1 MHRVLDFRV
10 PGISAPRS
18 PSHWGQGVRVEHH
31 SLVVE
36 RERWSVR
43 PATADDLERLFEL
56 VDAVVGEE
64 KWLGAQPPLD
74 RATKIDQWRADLDDP
89 DAARFVVEDNGRIVG
104 EANAHLIGGRAD
116 LGMQVA
122 EEYRARG
129 VGTALLRATIEWARA
144 KDAHKVTLQVWPHN
158 EQARRLY
165 ERFGFLEEGRLR
177 RHYRRR
183 TGELWD
189 AIIMGLVLDDTS
201 PGARFDED

>member
-1 MHRVLDFRV
+1 L
-10 PGISAPRS
+10 
-18 PSHWGQGVRVEHH
+18 GQEVGVEHH
-31 SLVVE
+31 SLVAE

-74 RATKIDQWRADLDDP
+74 RATTIDQWRADLDDP
-89 DAARFVVEDNGRIVG
+89 DAARFVVEDNVRLVG
-104 EANAHLIGGRAD
+104 EANAHLIGGRAA

-129 VGTALLRATIEWARA
+129 VGTALLRATVEWAQA

-201 PGARFDED
+201 PGSRFDED

>member
-1 MHRVLDFRV
+1 L
-10 PGISAPRS
+10 
-18 PSHWGQGVRVEHH
+18 GQEVRVEHH
-31 SLVVE
+31 SLVAE

-43 PATADDLERLFEL
+43 RATADDLEGLFEL

-74 RATKIDQWRADLDDP
+74 RSTKIDQWRAELDDP
-89 DAARFVVEDNGRIVG
+89 DAARFVVEDDVRLVG
-104 EANAHLIGGRAD
+104 EANAHLMGGRAD

-129 VGTALLRATIEWARA
+129 VGTVLLRAIIEWARA
-144 KDAHKVTLQVWPHN
+144 KEAHKVTLQVWPHN

-189 AIIMGLVLDDTS
+189 AIIMGLVLDETS
-201 PGARFDED
+201 LASRFSED

>member
-1 MHRVLDFRV
+1 M
-10 PGISAPRS
+10 
-18 PSHWGQGVRVEHH
+18 
-31 SLVVE
+31 
-36 RERWSVR
+36 
-43 PATADDLERLFEL
+43 
-56 VDAVVGEE
+56 
-64 KWLGAQPPLD
+64 
-74 RATKIDQWRADLDDP
+74 
-89 DAARFVVEDNGRIVG
+89 VEDNGRLVG

-122 EEYRARG
+122 AEYRARG

-144 KDAHKVTLQVWPHN
+144 KNAHKVTLQVWPHN

-165 ERFGFLEEGRLR
+165 EPFGFLEEGRLR

-201 PGARFDED
+201 PGSRFDED